1 MTPEKLQDAI
11 GQLPADLI
19 AATDRLRTASGTKVI
34 QWKRWIAMAVCLV
47 LLLSTGMVFRRNIL
61 PGTGAKTESAAAP
74 MAPQMMMDEMAAAEA
89 APEAPAEE
97 VLPEPPSDV
106 GAPEIL
112 HEEKNSAVS
121 GGEDGLSVDHSHRF
135 AEAEKETEEVPSGYC
150 GNLVTRITLDGVQHD
165 LYGADS
171 DTVTNI
177 LRSLEYDPNTVC
189 RCVAEFTVDTETL
202 AGIEVNLS
210 EAFARCELGQAALT
224 EAQTVMLRNILNNL
238 R

>member
-34 QWKRWIAMAVCLV
+34 QWKRWIAMAACLV
-47 LLLSTGMVFRRNIL
+47 LLLGTGMVFRRNIL
-61 PGTGAKTESAAAP
+61 RGMGAKTESAAAP

-89 APEAPAEE
+89 APEAA
-97 VLPEPPSDV
+97 LPEPPSDV

-121 GGEDGLSVDHSHRF
+121 SGEDGLAVDHSHRF
-135 AEAEKETEEVPSGYC
+135 AEPEEKSQEVPSGYC

-177 LRSLEYDPNTVC
+177 LRSLEYDPNMVC
-189 RCVAEFTVDTETL
+189 RCMAEFTVDTETL
-202 AGIEVNLS
+202 TGIEVNLS

-224 EAQTVMLRNILNNL
+224 EEQTVILRDILNNL
-238 R
+238 Q

>member
-61 PGTGAKTESAAAP
+61 PGMGTKTESAAAP

-89 APEAPAEE
+89 APEAA
-97 VLPEPPSDV
+97 LPEPPSDV
-106 GAPEIL
+106 GATQVPY
-112 HEEKNSAVS
+112 EEKAMDKNSMA
-121 GGEDGLSVDHSHRF
+121 ENSVIDHSHRF
-135 AEAEKETEEVPSGYC
+135 AEAEKEVEEVPSGYC

-177 LRSLEYDPNTVC
+177 LRSLEYDPNMVC
-189 RCVAEFTVDTETL
+189 RCMAEFTVDTETL
-202 AGIEVNLS
+202 TGIEVNLS

-224 EAQTVMLRNILNNL
+224 EEQTVILRNILNNL